1 MLFNLTD
8 LIFENRNKLYGAY
21 RLRKNYFYALS
32 IALLCN
38 IPLLFFCIFW
48 VKYEQ
53 KQTSKE
59 SKEQYVEREI
69 MLQVNEDVE
78 IVDIDDLP
86 VIAENNA
93 DFSVVQ
99 SKTEET
105 SKNSEEIK
113 NPEIEVKDEIKKQ
126 DEPKEK
132 PKEKVPQKDTSSKFS
147 ANTEKAKP
155 VAYSPDVWSIYVK
168 QNLKY
173 PSQALKEKK
182 ECNVF
187 VAVVIKEDGSLELD
201 KERALYGCEEYFNEE
216 VKRLI
221 ANAPP
226 FIPANDANGKPKTK
240 INLKISFKLPQ
251 E

>member
-38 IPLLFFCIFW
+38 IPLLLFCIFW

-53 KQTSKE
+53 K
-59 SKEQYVEREI
+59 QYVEREI

-86 VIAENNA
+86 VIAENNT
-93 DFSVVQ
+93 DFSLTQ
-99 SKTEET
+99 SKMDEIPEN
-105 SKNSEEIK
+105 KNSEEVK
-113 NPEIEVKDEIKKQ
+113 NPEIEVKDDAKKQ

-132 PKEKVPQKDTSSKFS
+132 PEEKVPQKDTSSNFVS
-147 ANTEKAKP
+147 NAEKAKP

-173 PSQALKEKK
+173 PPQALKEKK

-187 VAVVIKEDGSLELD
+187 VAVVIKEDGTLELD